1 MIGVDVGGANL
12 KIVDEDGVHIHY
24 CPLWQEA
31 PLAEEL
37 GEYAG
42 EAAVVMSGELA
53 DSFSDKMEGIA
64 WIVDQVRQALP
75 EAQFYGT
82 DAAFHSRPVPELAA
96 ANWLASA
103 DYLREEYA
111 DAVLLDVGSTTADI
125 IPLGCF
131 ESLRG
136 LTDTMRL
143 QRRYLVYTGMLRT
156 NVATLLRSA
165 VIDGVETPVSTEYFA
180 ASADAHLVLGTIPPE
195 AYTCPAP
202 DQGERSYAGSLRR
215 LARVVCADVEEIGEA
230 AAVGIAQQF
239 WDIQRRL
246 IAQAVEQAMDTSGA
260 GRVVTAGI
268 GADIFAKEL
277 RGTTLRR
284 ELGNVVDALPAYAVL
299 EVARRT
305 GGS

>member
-12 KIVDEDGVHIHY
+12 KVVDEDGVHIHY

-31 PLAEEL
+31 PLADYL

-42 EAAVVMSGELA
+42 EAAVVTSGELA
-53 DSFSDKMEGIA
+53 DSFSNKMEGIA

-75 EAQFYGT
+75 EARFYGT
-82 DAAFHSRPVPELAA
+82 DAAFHIRPVPELAA

-111 DAVLLDVGSTTADI
+111 DAVLLDVGSTTADV

-131 ESLRG
+131 ESLKG
-136 LTDTMRL
+136 LTDTLRL

-156 NVATLLRSA
+156 NVATLLRSV

-180 ASADAHLVLGTIPPE
+180 ASADAHLILGTISPE
-195 AYTCPAP
+195 VYTCPAP
-202 DQGERSYAGSLRR
+202 DQGEKSRAGALRR
-215 LARVVCADVEEIGEA
+215 LARVVCADVEEIGEEA
-230 AAVGIAQQF
+230 AAGIAQQF
-239 WDIQRRL
+239 WDVQKEL
-246 IAQAVEQAMDTSGA
+246 IARAVERAMDASGTD
-260 GRVVTAGI
+260 RVVTAGI

-277 RGTTLRR
+277 GGTTLRR
-284 ELGNVVDALPAYAVL
+284 DLGSVVDALPAYAVR